1 MKSWRDLTNS
11 IMVHSI
17 LSKFMLLK
25 EEIRMAKI
33 RVFTLNSN
41 GKIELTK
48 EELQQML
55 DESYRDGCNSVT
67 ITTPSYPCSPFHYG
81 TTSKDS
87 DATTNVA
94 TVTATNYEN

>member
-1 MKSWRDLTNS
+1 
-11 IMVHSI
+11 
-17 LSKFMLLK
+17 
-25 EEIRMAKI
+25 MAKI

-67 ITTPSYPCSPFHYG
+67 ITTPSYPYNPYSPFLYT
-81 TTSKDS
+81 TTSTESDS
-87 DATTNVA
+87 TKNVA
-94 TVTATNYEN
+94 TVNTTNNEN

>member
-1 MKSWRDLTNS
+1 
-11 IMVHSI
+11 
-17 LSKFMLLK
+17 
-25 EEIRMAKI
+25 MAKI

-67 ITTPSYPCSPFHYG
+67 ITMPSYPYNPCSPFLYT
-81 TTSKDS
+81 TTSTES
-87 DATTNVA
+87 NSTTNVG
-94 TVTATNYEN
+94 TEIATNHEN

>member
-1 MKSWRDLTNS
+1 
-11 IMVHSI
+11 
-17 LSKFMLLK
+17 
-25 EEIRMAKI
+25 MAKI

-67 ITTPSYPCSPFHYG
+67 IATPSYPYNPYSPFYYG
-81 TTSKDS
+81 TTSTGSDS
-87 DATTNVA
+87 TANSV
-94 TVTATNYEN
+94 TVTATNNEN

>member
-1 MKSWRDLTNS
+1 
-11 IMVHSI
+11 
-17 LSKFMLLK
+17 
-25 EEIRMAKI
+25 MAKI

-67 ITTPSYPCSPFHYG
+67 ITAPSYPCSPFYYR
-81 TTSKDS
+81 TTESDS
-87 DATTNVA
+87 TTNVA
-94 TVTATNYEN
+94 TVNTTNNEN

>member
-1 MKSWRDLTNS
+1 
-11 IMVHSI
+11 
-17 LSKFMLLK
+17 
-25 EEIRMAKI
+25 MAKI

-67 ITTPSYPCSPFHYG
+67 ITTPSYPYNPCSPFYYG
-81 TTSKDS
+81 TTSTESDS
-87 DATTNVA
+87 PTNVA
-94 TVTATNYEN
+94 TVNTINNEN

>member
-1 MKSWRDLTNS
+1 
-11 IMVHSI
+11 
-17 LSKFMLLK
+17 
-25 EEIRMAKI
+25 MAKI

-67 ITTPSYPCSPFHYG
+67 ITTPSYPCNPCSPFYYG
-81 TTSKDS
+81 TTSTESDS
-87 DATTNVA
+87 TTNVA
-94 TVTATNYEN
+94 TVNTINNEN

>member
-1 MKSWRDLTNS
+1 
-11 IMVHSI
+11 
-17 LSKFMLLK
+17 
-25 EEIRMAKI
+25 MAKI

-67 ITTPSYPCSPFHYG
+67 ITTPSYPHNPCSPFLYT
-81 TTSKDS
+81 TTSTESDS
-87 DATTNVA
+87 TKNVA
-94 TVTATNYEN
+94 TVNTTNNEN

>member
-1 MKSWRDLTNS
+1 MT
-11 IMVHSI
+11 
-17 LSKFMLLK
+17 
-25 EEIRMAKI
+25 KI

-67 ITTPSYPCSPFHYG
+67 ITTPSYPYNPYSSPFYYG
-81 TTSKDS
+81 TTESDS
-87 DATTNVA
+87 TTNVA
-94 TVTATNYEN
+94 TVNTTNNEN

>member
-1 MKSWRDLTNS
+1 
-11 IMVHSI
+11 
-17 LSKFMLLK
+17 
-25 EEIRMAKI
+25 MAKI

-67 ITTPSYPCSPFHYG
+67 IATPSYPYSPFYYG
-81 TTSKDS
+81 TTSTGSDS
-87 DATTNVA
+87 TANSV
-94 TVTATNYEN
+94 TVTATNNEN

>member
-1 MKSWRDLTNS
+1 
-11 IMVHSI
+11 
-17 LSKFMLLK
+17 
-25 EEIRMAKI
+25 MAKI

-67 ITTPSYPCSPFHYG
+67 ITTPSYPYNPYSPVYYG
-81 TTSKDS
+81 TTSTESDS
-87 DATTNVA
+87 TTNVA
-94 TVTATNYEN
+94 TVNVKNNEN

>member
-1 MKSWRDLTNS
+1 
-11 IMVHSI
+11 
-17 LSKFMLLK
+17 
-25 EEIRMAKI
+25 MAKI

-67 ITTPSYPCSPFHYG
+67 IATPSYPYKPFYYG
-81 TTSKDS
+81 TTSTESDS
-87 DATTNVA
+87 TTNVA
-94 TVTATNYEN
+94 TVNTINNEN

>member
-1 MKSWRDLTNS
+1 
-11 IMVHSI
+11 
-17 LSKFMLLK
+17 
-25 EEIRMAKI
+25 MAKI

-67 ITTPSYPCSPFHYG
+67 ITTPSYPYNPCSPCNGPFYYG
-81 TTSKDS
+81 TTESDS
-87 DATTNVA
+87 TTNVA
-94 TVTATNYEN
+94 TVNTIDNEN

>member
-1 MKSWRDLTNS
+1 
-11 IMVHSI
+11 
-17 LSKFMLLK
+17 
-25 EEIRMAKI
+25 MAKI

-67 ITTPSYPCSPFHYG
+67 ITTPSYPYNPYNGPFYYG
-81 TTSKDS
+81 TTESDS
-87 DATTNVA
+87 TTNVA
-94 TVTATNYEN
+94 TVNTTNNEN